1 MAQPETQ
8 RNSQHNT
15 ARGKR
20 RKNDPTHAVLR
31 RIRAG
36 KEVRA
41 VDIGRIAEQ
50 VDQGVDDGALGASA
64 RHSARLDHV
73 EGRVRASTHEEHA
86 HVAGRRAVRANNHDV
101 TDDIYHQ
108 RPDDE
113 DGALIRVCGD
123 KGVAEGSDEAE
134 DVDWGGDEER
144 YDVVE
149 PEGFDN

>member
-8 RNSQHNT
+8 RNSQRNT

-50 VDQGVDDGALGASA
+50 VDQGVDDGALGASVTTLKA
-64 RHSARLDHV
+64 
-73 EGRVRASTHEEHA
+73 EYEPA
-86 HVAGRRAVRANNHDV
+86 HMRNMP
-101 TDDIYHQ
+101 T
-108 RPDDE
+108 
-113 DGALIRVCGD
+113 
-123 KGVAEGSDEAE
+123 
-134 DVDWGGDEER
+134 
-144 YDVVE
+144 
-149 PEGFDN
+149 

>member
-64 RHSARLDHV
+64 RHSARNPRLDHV
-73 EGRVRASTHEEHA
+73 EGRVRAA
-86 HVAGRRAVRANNHDV
+86 HMRNMP
-101 TDDIYHQ
+101 T
-108 RPDDE
+108 
-113 DGALIRVCGD
+113 
-123 KGVAEGSDEAE
+123 
-134 DVDWGGDEER
+134 
-144 YDVVE
+144 
-149 PEGFDN
+149 